1 MPNIAPSQPF
11 PNDSWKPPKDCSF
24 VGPSEAIRQIQ
35 SVYPVDEME
44 EFQDPFSDLNLFLC
58 KKINEVMHKKGG
70 IKNWNYQ
77 IEKDVLQ
84 RILPEFKLKF
94 PYYRLGIA
102 ALKRTW
108 EKISYYQK
116 KVIYGEAYHVD
127 GKLNINYLIKEN
139 IRSYQQNYKQ
149 SPQYYYDQIPTLANN
164 LCECIA
170 ILEGKQP
177 NVVRLR
183 RTIWAVVQHLL
194 PPAAVN
200 TLPIE
205 KELDTLDHFLCK
217 NMLYHIY
224 RNPTLSCEKLKELI
238 RTNCIEIF
246 QHEHLENMEKLATII
261 SILLSKSYMARISIP
276 KRVKTT
282 LNTCIENHIDRIY
295 RGRKDS
301 SITFLSF
308 VQNML
313 SIFSLTPS
321 LPKNYDPH
329 KLRIAIRLITQ
340 EKSRSFLSYFPNF
353 DATLYAFI
361 KIQSILLKE
370 RKRQVSK
377 EQLEE
382 DILCSYIELCNV
394 SDLPFNTEIL
404 EIILWHNLDRLL
416 AISYFILPKTREFL
430 FLTIEDN
437 IIEQPQLNFAQQV
450 RATTYN
456 LKKIREVIV
465 AQPKIE
471 EKIEYFCLQNEMAC
485 RFMSVEKQSYLW
497 EFLQKSIGR
506 GFYKK
511 KKQILKEVVKMSIS
525 FCPVLSDCIDH
536 LVFRIHI
543 LYTYMWYQD
552 SCKTMNTFSAF
563 IQKQNDSIP
572 RSSYDKR
579 QVLRERITALLPVTP
594 FSDKE
599 ILPPR

>member
-24 VGPSEAIRQIQ
+24 VGHSESIRQIK
-35 SVYPVDEME
+35 STYPVDEME

-116 KVIYGEAYHVD
+116 KVVYGEAYHLD

-149 SPQYYYDQIPTLANN
+149 SPQYYYDQIPNLANN

-177 NVVRLR
+177 NLQHLR
-183 RTIWAVVQHLL
+183 RTIWSVVQHLL
-194 PPAAVN
+194 PPS
-200 TLPIE
+200 TLKTIPVH
-205 KELDTLDHFLCK
+205 KELDILDHFLCR

-224 RNPTLSCEKLKELI
+224 QNPTSSCEKLKWLI
-238 RTNCIEIF
+238 QSSCVEIF
-246 QHEHLENMEKLATII
+246 QHEYFGNMEKLAATI
-261 SILLSKSYMARISIP
+261 SILLSKSYVEKLSIHKRI
-276 KRVKTT
+276 KTT
-282 LNTCIENHIDRIY
+282 INTCIENHIDRVY
-295 RGRKDS
+295 RGRSDS
-301 SITFLSF
+301 SITHLSF
-308 VQNML
+308 VQNMI
-313 SIFSLTPS
+313 SIFSLIPD
-321 LPKNYDPH
+321 LPKNYDIN

-353 DATLYAFI
+353 DATLYALI
-361 KIQSILLKE
+361 KIESILLKE
-370 RKRQVSK
+370 RKKICSK

-382 DILCSYIELCNV
+382 EILCSYIELCNI
-394 SDLPFNTEIL
+394 SDIPFDNEIL
-404 EIILWHNLDRLL
+404 EIILWDKLDKLL
-416 AISYFILPKTREFL
+416 SISHFIPLKMREL
-430 FLTIEDN
+430 LLLTLEDN
-437 IIEQPQLNFAQQV
+437 IIDQPDLNFAGQV
-450 RATTYN
+450 RSTTYN
-456 LKKIREVIV
+456 LKKIREAIV
-465 AQPKIE
+465 NQPKIE

-485 RFMSVEKQSYLW
+485 RFMFVEKQSYLW
-497 EFLQKSIGR
+497 EFLQKSLVR
-506 GFYKK
+506 GFHKK
-511 KKQILKEVVKMSIS
+511 KKQILKEVVKMSVSLHPI
-525 FCPVLSDCIDH
+525 LSDCMEH
-536 LVFRIHI
+536 LLFHI
-543 LYTYMWYQD
+543 NTLYTYLWYQE
-552 SCKTMNTFSAF
+552 SCKTMNTAAAF
-563 IQKQNDSIP
+563 IHRQNESIAK
-572 RSSYDKR
+572 SSYDKR
-579 QVLRERITALLPVTP
+579 QVIRERLMSLLPMTP

-599 ILPPR
+599 IQSLR